1 MKLRADS
8 ADPVAAPRYILL
20 LSDQG
25 NPATTEQSPEKR
37 NSMARSAGLKTGK
50 TASAEEIER
59 FAAVADSWWD
69 RDGAF
74 RALHRLNP
82 TRIGFIRDHVAAHFR
97 RRVTADGL
105 LEGLDLLDIG
115 CGGGLLSEP
124 MARLGANV
132 TGIDAD
138 EEGVSVARDHAGR
151 VGLDIDYRRALPE
164 DLAARGMTFDVV
176 LNMEVVEHVADV
188 DAFLEACCKLLKPG
202 GVMGIS
208 TINRT
213 LKSLALA
220 KVGAEYILRWV
231 PAGTHTWSKFVKP
244 SELAR
249 GLRIRGVR
257 ITDLR
262 GMTYSPLTGEW
273 ALSRDL
279 AVNYLAFA
287 VKEG

>member
-1 MKLRADS
+1 
-8 ADPVAAPRYILL
+8 
-20 LSDQG
+20 
-25 NPATTEQSPEKR
+25 
-37 NSMARSAGLKTGK
+37 MARSNGLNTGN
-50 TASAEEIER
+50 TASAEEIGR
-59 FAAVADSWWD
+59 FSAVADSWWD
-69 RDGAF
+69 TDGEF

-82 TRIGFIRDHVAAHFR
+82 KRIGFIRDHMAAHFR
-97 RRVTADGL
+97 RRVSGESL
-105 LEGLDLLDIG
+105 LKGLDLLDIG

-132 TGIDAD
+132 TGIDAG
-138 EEGVSVARDHAGR
+138 EEMVSVAREHAGR
-151 VGLDIDYRRALPE
+151 VGLDIDYRCAQPE
-164 DLAARGMTFDVV
+164 DLATGDARYDVV
-176 LNMEVVEHVADV
+176 LNMEVVEHVANV
-188 DAFLEACCKLLKPG
+188 DAFLAACCKLLKPG

-244 SELAR
+244 SELVR
-249 GLRIRGVR
+249 GLGSNGVR
-257 ITDLR
+257 VTDLR

-287 VKEG
+287 VKEE

>member
-1 MKLRADS
+1 
-8 ADPVAAPRYILL
+8 
-20 LSDQG
+20 
-25 NPATTEQSPEKR
+25 
-37 NSMARSAGLKTGK
+37 MARSSGLKTGN
-50 TASAEEIER
+50 TASADEIGR
-59 FAAVADSWWD
+59 FTAIADSWWD
-69 RDGAF
+69 TDGDF

-82 TRIGFIRDHVAAHFR
+82 TRIGFIRDHMAAHFHR
-97 RRVTADGL
+97 QVTDEGPFKGL
-105 LEGLDLLDIG
+105 NLLDIG

-132 TGIDAD
+132 TGIDAG
-138 EEGVSVARDHAGR
+138 EEMVSVAREHAGR
-151 VGLDIDYRRALPE
+151 VGLDIDYRCAVPE
-164 DLAARGMTFDVV
+164 DLAAGGAKFDVV

-188 DAFLEACCKLLKPG
+188 DAFLAACCTLLKPG

-249 GLRIRGVR
+249 GLRSNGVR
-257 ITDLR
+257 VTDLR

-273 ALSRDL
+273 TLSRDL